1 LLALG
6 AALGLVQ
13 LLEALDTR
21 IRSRDDILALLSV
34 PPLAVIP
41 WLARAKS

>member
-1 LLALG
+1 VLALG
-6 AALGLVQ
+6 AAIGLML

-21 IRSRDDILALLSV
+21 IRGRDDIIALLSV

-41 WLARAKS
+41 WVETA